1 MKRLRRLCLPLFT
14 LLLVAAGAAMPFAT
28 SRFQD
33 ARERE
38 AEVRD
43 FDSFS
48 LTLRQETDLGR
59 TLKLVAGQDF
69 YIAENERAGEAR
81 MTWMEVLTAGEELM
95 TSLLQYGL
103 IDAAASSLPTVYPQ
117 VLCAND
123 ESGSIPTWT
132 LDWNMEDGA
141 CNVYVWMDDAAGK
154 AFLITLP
161 CARSSSSYVFSVSKE
176 PIYAQAENW
185 RVFLENYYG
194 TEVWLSEEEW
204 FDYAARF
211 TLMFALGEG
220 GNGEQAVFQL
230 DLFIYFTNGFATL
243 SPYVWANAAIGNDE
257 VPLPAD
263 SG

>member
-1 MKRLRRLCLPLFT
+1 MKRLRRLWLPLVT